1 MTNAANKTAKKMR
14 FENGATHTIGAQS
27 AKTAT
32 VTRPKKRLDIYARI
46 CYYKNMTEHFQ
57 MENLK
62 KLHKAQDTIIA
73 LRCKMAGLKGKC
85 MAVIEWPDMYTPEEV
100 KWAKEMEAEI
110 DEMLSPNQLK
120 QLLA

>member
-1 MTNAANKTAKKMR
+1 MI
-14 FENGATHTIGAQS
+14 EN
-27 AKTAT
+27 
-32 VTRPKKRLDIYARI
+32 
-46 CYYKNMTEHFQ
+46 FQ
-57 MENLK
+57 LQNLK

-110 DEMLSPNQLK
+110 DEMLSPNQLN

>member
-1 MTNAANKTAKKMR
+1 MR
-14 FENGATHTIGAQS
+14 EIESLQ
-27 AKTAT
+27 
-32 VTRPKKRLDIYARI
+32 
-46 CYYKNMTEHFQ
+46 
-57 MENLK
+57 
-62 KLHKAQDTIIA
+62 KLHKAQDTIIS

-120 QLLA
+120 QLLSWLWVQFLLYLIYWKWEIYEEILNQLHTGCPWRTGQ